1 MTVKNDMRWI
11 KRLLM
16 VMTTTLLVAAVKT
29 LFI

>member
-1 MTVKNDMRWI
+1 MRWI